1 VTHVTVRETFPRV
14 GILLLN
20 PVGRGL
26 RHPDHP
32 ERGARALTRQFGRP
46 GAGRLGRRSHGVRLA
61 ESGLGAEQKSRS
73 EEERTGRL
81 TGEKE
86 PTHAG
91 HDLQPRSQ
99 LTQPDRPAGARL
111 PARKPLH
118 FVLIDRPLEEGCVAE
133 FIREVKRTHSCGELT
148 AKNVGQEVVLFG
160 WVHSRRDH
168 GGAVFI
174 DLRDRAGLT
183 QVVFE
188 EDVGAELQQTAHEL
202 RYEYCIGVRGKVVSR
217 GENVNPRLTTGE
229 IEVHVVQAAIFNRSE
244 TPPFLIEDK
253 IDTAE
258 EKRLH
263 YRYLDLRRAPLQQTL
278 IKRSKM
284 HAVTRT
290 TLERLGFLDLETPYL
305 VKYTPG
311 GARNFLVPSRLSPG
325 KFYALAESPQLFKQL
340 FMVAGFD
347 RYFQIVKCFRDED
360 LRVDRQPE
368 FTQIDLEMS
377 FVGQDDVFTAVEE
390 LVTALW
396 KEVLGV
402 AIPKPFPRMKFEE
415 SMRKYGNDKPDLR
428 FGLEHVDLTALVAQ
442 HKGGGVPMWQTFA
455 APAQGQIVKAL
466 KVPASANLSRTET
479 DKLEEIA
486 KGMGAKGLARAKV
499 DEQGNWTQSPLA
511 KSVTPEARA
520 AINAKTAAQAGDV
533 LLFQFGKESMVHTVL
548 ANLRLYLGKKLGLIP
563 EYGPRDPKDPRS
575 WNFLWVVDPPLFEY
589 DEEHRRWA
597 PAHHAF
603 TRPHDESVPYL
614 ESDPGKVL
622 CYRYDLVLNGFEIGG
637 GSIRLH
643 DPVVQERVFA
653 AMGISKQEAEE
664 KFGFLL
670 QALRFGAP
678 PHGGIALGMDRLA
691 FLLTGAES
699 LRDVIPFP
707 KTQKGTDLMTDAP
720 GDVQPEQLKELHIS
734 STYKPPA

>member
-1 VTHVTVRETFPRV
+1 M
-14 GILLLN
+14 
-20 PVGRGL
+20 
-26 RHPDHP
+26 
-32 ERGARALTRQFGRP
+32 
-46 GAGRLGRRSHGVRLA
+46 
-61 ESGLGAEQKSRS
+61 
-73 EEERTGRL
+73 
-81 TGEKE
+81 
-86 PTHAG
+86 
-91 HDLQPRSQ
+91 
-99 LTQPDRPAGARL
+99 
-111 PARKPLH
+111 
-118 FVLIDRPLEEGCVAE
+118 AE
-133 FIREVKRTHSCGELT
+133 FIRDLKRTQSCGELT
-148 AKNVGQEVVLFG
+148 SKDAGKEVVLFG
-160 WVHSRRDH
+160 WVHNRRDH

-188 EDVGAELQQTAHEL
+188 ADAGQEMHALSQEL
-202 RYEYCIGVRGKVVSR
+202 RYEYCVGVRGKVVSR
-217 GENVNPRLTTGE
+217 GGNVNPRLVTGE
-229 IEVHVVQAAIFNRSE
+229 IEVHADKLTIFNRSE

-263 YRYLDLRRAPLQQTL
+263 YRYLDLRRAPLQATL
-278 IKRSKM
+278 MKRSKLNL
-284 HAVTRT
+284 VTRT
-290 TLERLGFLDLETPYL
+290 TLNRLGFLELETPYM

-311 GARNFLVPSRLSPG
+311 GARNFLVPSRLNPG

-360 LRVDRQPE
+360 LRLDRQPE
-368 FTQIDLEMS
+368 FTQIDVEMS
-377 FVGQDDVFTAVEE
+377 FVTQDDVFSVVEE

-402 AIPKPFPRMKFEE
+402 EIPRPFPRMPFEQ
-415 SMRKYGNDKPDLR
+415 SMRSYGNDKPDLR
-428 FGLEHVDLTALVAQ
+428 FEMQHVDLTALVAGHQ
-442 HKGGGVPMWQTFA
+442 GCGIPMWQSFA
-455 APAQGQIVKAL
+455 TVTPGQIVKAL
-466 KVPASANLSRTET
+466 KVPASANFSRTET

-499 DEQGNWTQSPLA
+499 SETGDWTQSPLA
-511 KSVTPEARA
+511 KSITPEARA
-520 AINAKTAAQAGDV
+520 AINAACGAKAGDL
-533 LLFQFGKESMVHTVL
+533 LLFQFGKEAMVHTVL
-548 ANLRLYLGKKLGLIP
+548 ANLRLHLGKKLGLIP
-563 EYGPRDPKDPRS
+563 EHGPTDPQQPGS

-597 PAHHAF
+597 AAHHAF
-603 TRPHDESVPYL
+603 TRPHDESIQYL
-614 ESDPGKVL
+614 ETDPGKVL

-643 DPVVQERVFA
+643 DPQVQQKVFA
-653 AMGISKQEAEE
+653 AMGISSEEAEQ

-691 FLLTGAES
+691 MLLSGAES

-707 KTQKGTDLMTDAP
+707 KTQKGTDLMTNAP
-720 GDVQPEQLKELHIS
+720 GDVEPAQLKELHVA
-734 STYKPPA
+734 STFKPPA